1 MGGAYLYGEA
11 LIGLDMATP
20 GAGGSP
26 LSIAVIGVDN
36 MAESLGFY
44 RGIVGMDVIGEE
56 TLRGLRFAGHWR
68 MPPETRAHAV
78 LLQAGDSHIGRIMLL
93 DFVDPRRERIRA
105 RRERRMIG
113 LMNLNFYVAD
123 IQSAYRD
130 LSAKGYEF
138 WWPPKQHTLSA
149 GVGQETGAL
158 LEGPDGVIINLIQLD
173 TTDESTRI
181 GRMRKYF
188 LDQGST
194 RTGYSPVVT
203 SAHGVHS
210 RDQALPIYRDLLGL
224 EVVIDEPLG
233 AADERTH
240 WTFLQGGH
248 HYGKVALAQPLNYDA
263 EDLTPFAAAP
273 NIGYIAQAFDVPNLD
288 RAQAFCEEAGIPIYS
303 MPDELELPGLG
314 RTQSM
319 IVRTPG
325 SGALMQLMQAL

>member
-1 MGGAYLYGEA
+1 
-11 LIGLDMATP
+11 MATP

-68 MPPETRAHAV
+68 MPPETRANAV
-78 LLQAGDSHIGRIMLL
+78 LLQAGDSHVGRIMLM

-123 IQSAYRD
+123 IQSAYHD

-138 WWPPKQHTLSA
+138 WGPPKQRTLSA

-158 LEGPDGVIINLIQLD
+158 LEGPDGVIVNLIQLD

-181 GRMRKYF
+181 GRMRKFF
-188 LDQGST
+188 LEHGAT

-203 SAHGVHS
+203 SAHGVHT
-210 RDQALPIYRDLLGL
+210 RDKALPIYRDLLGL
-224 EVVIDEPLG
+224 KIVIDEPLG
-233 AADERTH
+233 NADERTH
-240 WTFLQGGH
+240 WTFLQSDH
-248 HYGKVALAQPLNYDA
+248 HFGKIALAQPLNYDA
-263 EDLTPFAAAP
+263 EDLTPFAVAP
-273 NIGYIAQAFDVPNLD
+273 NAGYIAQAFDVADLD
-288 RAQAFCEEAGIPIYS
+288 RAQAFCGDSGIQIYS

-314 RTQSM
+314 RIRSM
-319 IVRTPG
+319 IVRNPG
-325 SGALMQLMQAL
+325 SGALMQLIQSP

>member
-1 MGGAYLYGEA
+1 
-11 LIGLDMATP
+11 MATP

-26 LSIAVIGVDN
+26 LSIAVIGVEN

-44 RGIVGMDVIGEE
+44 RGIVGMDVIGAEM
-56 TLRGLRFAGHWR
+56 LRGLRFAGHWR
-68 MPPETRAHAV
+68 MPPETRVNAV
-78 LLQAGDSHIGRIMLL
+78 LLQAGDATVGRIMLM
-93 DFVDPRRERIRA
+93 DFVDPRRERIRT
-105 RRERRMIG
+105 RRERRIIG

-138 WWPPKQHTLSA
+138 WGPPKQHRLSV

-158 LEGPDGVIINLIQLD
+158 LEGPDGVIVNLIQLD
-173 TTDESTRI
+173 STDETTRI

-203 SAHGVHS
+203 SAHGVHD
-210 RDQALPIYRDLLGL
+210 RDKALPIYRDLLGL

-233 AADERTH
+233 TADERTH
-240 WTFLQGGH
+240 WTFLQGDH
-248 HYGKVALAQPLNYDA
+248 RYGKVALAQPLNYDA

-273 NIGYIAQAFDVPNLD
+273 NIGYIAQAFNVPDLD
-288 RAQAFCEEAGIPIYS
+288 RAYTFCDDAGIPIYS
-303 MPDELELPGLG
+303 SPDELDLPGLG
-314 RTQSM
+314 RMRSM
-319 IVRTPG
+319 IVRNPG
-325 SGALMQLMQAL
+325 SGALMQLMQTS